1 MAETLYNPVVVEMKI
16 TKTYFRRLFFLE
28 YETKKL
34 TLLILQFDL
43 CVFSL
48 LPIDVHTQIRKQYSQ
63 F

>member
-1 MAETLYNPVVVEMKI
+1 MKI